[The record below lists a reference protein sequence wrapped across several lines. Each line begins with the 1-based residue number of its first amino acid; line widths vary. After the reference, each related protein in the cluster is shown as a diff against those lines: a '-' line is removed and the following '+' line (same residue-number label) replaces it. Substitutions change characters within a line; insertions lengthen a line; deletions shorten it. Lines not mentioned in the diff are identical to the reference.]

1 MLKMKIVKQHDMK
14 DCGVCALKSIIAFYG
29 GEISL
34 ERLRLDTHTSESGT
48 TALSLVSASK
58 RYGFDSYGIKI
69 DTLEKD
75 DLKFPAIAHV
85 TTKHG
90 VDHFVVIYGVTKDK
104 VHLMDPA
111 RGKVIMKKDEF
122 MHIWNNIL
130 LQFYPKRK
138 IIFMPKENSLWH
150 VFLKILMA
158 QRKLFLMVVLTS
170 ILFTIFTILSTYY
183 FKMAIE
189 SISSFKSF
197 SFLKLIILLFGVCI
211 LFKLLLGHLRKKLEM
226 HLNKNIDVLLYREF
240 LAHIFYLP
248 LEVVTSRTSG
258 EIASRVHEMENIK
271 NLFTEIIIAC
281 GLDLLLMFTSIP
293 ILYSLSNHL
302 FLILLFMMII
312 YLIVGLIS
320 SKMIYKMV
328 YRNIE
333 EEAEFNGCLIE
344 QIGMMHTIKNLHQ
357 EHFSLRK
364 LEMGLSQFFKTNFD
378 LMKFVNQEEN
388 IKLWIYEVGLFLINT
403 VGFILI
409 YKNRLSIANLV
420 TFNTLVVYFLDP
432 VKNVIDSLPKYNF
445 IKATFSKM
453 NDFLGVQEEKMG
465 ESENILDASITFKN
479 VCFSYDAIH
488 PVLEKFN
495 IFISSGG
502 FVLLKGGSG
511 SGKSTVCKILEHYI
525 TDYEG
530 EIIIGKTNLK
540 DYNLAT
546 IRKNIVYISQKERIF
561 TGSIKD
567 NILMQRNVSKEKF
580 DKVCEICE
588 IEKIVS
594 KKAMRYETVISE
606 ESSFISGGERQ
617 RIILARGLLND
628 AKIYL
633 IDEALSEVDD
643 KTEQTMIKN
652 MQTYLKEKTVVYITH
667 KRQEKLFEN
676 ILSLEENYGL

>member
-1 MLKMKIVKQHDMK
+1 MLKMKVVKQHDMK
-14 DCGVCALKSIIAFYG
+14 DCGVCALKSIISFYG

-34 ERLRLDTHTSESGT
+34 EKLRLDTHTSESGT
-48 TALSLVSASK
+48 TALSLISASK
-58 RYGFDSYGIKI
+58 RYGFDSYGIKV
-69 DTLEKD
+69 DTLDGD

-90 VDHFVVIYGVTKDK
+90 VDHYVVIYGITKDK

-111 RGKVIMKKDEF
+111 KGKVIMKKDEF

-138 IIFMPKENSLWH
+138 IIFMPKENNLWQ
-150 VFLKILMA
+150 VFLKILIA
-158 QRKLFLMVVLTS
+158 QRKLFLMIVITS
-170 ILFTIFTILSTYY
+170 ILFTFFTIISTYY
-183 FKMAIE
+183 FKIAIE
-189 SISSFKSF
+189 SINSFKSF
-197 SFLKLIILLFGVCI
+197 TFLKLIILLFGICI

-248 LEVVTSRTSG
+248 LEVITSRTSG

-281 GLDLLLMFTSIP
+281 GLDLLLLFASIP
-293 ILYSLSNHL
+293 ILYSLSSHL
-302 FLILLFMMII
+302 FFVLLFMMTI
-312 YLIVGLIS
+312 YFVIGFIS
-320 SKMIYKMV
+320 NKMIYKMV

-357 EHFSLRK
+357 EHFSLRR
-364 LEMGLSQFFKTNFD
+364 LEKRLSQFFKSNFY
-378 LMKFVNQEEN
+378 LMKFVNNEEN
-388 IKLWIYEVGLFLINT
+388 VKLWIYEVGLFLINT
-403 VGFILI
+403 IGFILI
-409 YKNRLSIANLV
+409 SKDRLSIANLV

-465 ESENILDASITFKN
+465 ESEFILDASISFKD
-479 VCFSYDAIH
+479 VFFSYDSLH
-488 PVLEKFN
+488 PVLEKLN
-495 IFISSGG
+495 IFIPNGG

-511 SGKSTVCKILEHYI
+511 SGKSTICKILEHYI
-525 TDYEG
+525 MDYDG
-530 EIIIGKTNLK
+530 EIKIGKTNLK
-540 DYNLAT
+540 DYSLAT

-561 TGSIKD
+561 AGSIKE
-567 NILMQRNVSKEKF
+567 NILMQQNVSKEMF

-588 IEKIVS
+588 IEKIVN
-594 KKAMRYETVISE
+594 KKAMRYETIISE
-606 ESSFISGGERQ
+606 ESSFISGGEKQ
-617 RIILARGLLND
+617 KIILARGLLNE

-643 KTEQTMIKN
+643 ATEQMVIKN
-652 MQTYLKEKTVVYITH
+652 MQAFLKGKTVVYITH
-667 KRQEKLFEN
+667 KRQERLFKN